1 MKSNNSLGAIIVLG
15 GACRIVNQLKDS
27 VVGKNF
33 DISLNAFS
41 DNISDLQTLDI
52 ESKCY
57 IPKQGGM
64 DNYERH
70 YSTEEKQYLNYNI
83 CEVLN
88 HEWMAAFILSIEDF
102 HNEGNLQEYLDYMTH
117 IVWNQ
122 EIRVKYLIVCAHED
136 NEDTRNY
143 LEDIKERYDGVTIV
157 KHRSNPSNQ
166 FNIEQLRQEAEQRT
180 VDVARGIIQ
189 ACVIHSKL
197 CFDMND
203 VRSFFKEQ
211 GSKEVDF
218 FSCHGDINDILQGC
232 KTYEKEILP
241 NKYILMIIKV
251 NELKTVETNSDE
263 LLSVLNWI
271 AEKIQS
277 IKGIEFKLTIITDD
291 IPENEFHIYFYSKG
305 IMTCQ
310 YTLERK
316 N

>member
-1 MKSNNSLGAIIVLG
+1 MRSNKSLGAVIGFG

-27 VVGKNF
+27 VVGKDF

-41 DNISDLQTLDI
+41 DNISDLQSLDL

-57 IPKQGGM
+57 APQQGGM
-64 DNYERH
+64 GTHNRY
-70 YSTEEKQYLNYNI
+70 YSPEEKQYLNYNI
-83 CEVLN
+83 REMFI
-88 HEWMAAFILSIEDF
+88 HEWMAIFILSIENF
-102 HNEGNLQEYLDYMTH
+102 KYERNLHEYLYYMNQ
-117 IVWNQ
+117 IVWEQ
-122 EIRVKYLIVCAHED
+122 EVIIKYLIVCVHDD
-136 NEDTRNY
+136 NEDTY
-143 LEDIKERYDGVTIV
+143 HFLEKIKESYDGVTIV
-157 KHRSNPSNQ
+157 KHRSNSSNQ

-197 CFDMND
+197 CFDVND
-203 VRSFFKEQ
+203 VRSFFKER

-218 FSCHGDINDILQGC
+218 FGCHGDINDILQGC

-241 NKYILMIIKV
+241 NKYILMIIKI
-251 NELKTVETNSDE
+251 NKLKIVETNTDE

-277 IKGIEFKLTIITDD
+277 INGIEFKHTIITDD
-291 IPENEFHIYFYSKG
+291 IPENEFHIYFYSKS

-310 YTLERK
+310 YTL
-316 N
+316 